1 MARLTKLC
9 HRRPREPFLLTDET
23 LPGTKELELPTDPSK
38 YPFELAA
45 ILADRLRGAKQEL
58 VTQWLERITER
69 VTLETKRIFP
79 THQLLN
85 HVPLLIE
92 GVAGYLKRP
101 ERDIDSRAPVVAKA
115 MELGALRHAQ
125 GFDAYEILKEYE
137 MLGEIVFA
145 FLRETAG
152 TISGD
157 YSRTEFLVCWERLSQ
172 AMELIRQAT
181 MSHFLRLSSAQINER
196 ENRLRRF
203 NRTVAHE
210 LKNNVTAIVAATTA
224 LSEKWVDPSERKEF
238 EEIIAR
244 NADGLQHVL
253 GNLESLSRTEA
264 DSRHCRHVMLPEA
277 AQEAVRELQDAA
289 RAKGVKVRVADDM
302 PPIEVDAAVVELCLM
317 NYVSNGI
324 KYSDNAK
331 PDRWVSI
338 EASIEGPDAE
348 HDREVVIRVSDNG
361 IGIPA
366 DSREH
371 LFREFYRAHGE
382 TVTEAEGTGLGLSI
396 VRETVESIGGR
407 AWAEFPEDAGS
418 VFAFSIPSRRSDDL
432 EATKTSS
439 DPVKETSASLSSQ
452 EARTT

>member
-1 MARLTKLC
+1 
-9 HRRPREPFLLTDET
+9 
-23 LPGTKELELPTDPSK
+23 LPTDPSK

-45 ILADRLRGAKQEL
+45 ILADRLRNAKQEL

-69 VTLETKRIFP
+69 VNIETRRIFP

-85 HVPLLIE
+85 HIPLLIE

-101 ERDIDSRAPVVAKA
+101 ERDIDSKAPVVAKA

-145 FLRETAG
+145 FLRETAE

-157 YSRTEFLVCWERLSQ
+157 YPRADFLVCWERMAQ
-172 AMELIRQAT
+172 GMELIRQAT
-181 MSHFLRLSSAQINER
+181 MSHFLRLSSAQIHER

-210 LKNNVTAIVAATTA
+210 LKNNVSAIVAASTA
-224 LSEKWVDPSERKEF
+224 LSEEWIDPSARKEF
-238 EEIIAR
+238 DEIIAR
-244 NADGLQHVL
+244 NAGGLQHVL
-253 GNLESLSRTEA
+253 GNLESLSRTQGDA
-264 DSRHCRHVMLPEA
+264 RHCRHVMLPEA
-277 AQEAVRELQDAA
+277 ASEAVRELQEAA
-289 RAKGVKVRVADDM
+289 KAKGVNVRVADDL

-324 KYSDNAK
+324 KYSDTAK
-331 PDRWVSI
+331 PERWVAI
-338 EASIEGPDAE
+338 DARIEGPATE
-348 HDREVVIRVSDNG
+348 RDREVVIRVTDNG

-382 TVTEAEGTGLGLSI
+382 TVTDAEGTGLGLSI

-407 AWAEFPEDAGS
+407 AWVEFPEDAGS
-418 VFAFSIPSRRSDDL
+418 VFAFSIPARRSDDVK
-432 EATKTSS
+432 ATQDSS
-439 DPVKETSASLSSQ
+439 DPVEETSASLSTE
-452 EARTT
+452 EAQSASRDV